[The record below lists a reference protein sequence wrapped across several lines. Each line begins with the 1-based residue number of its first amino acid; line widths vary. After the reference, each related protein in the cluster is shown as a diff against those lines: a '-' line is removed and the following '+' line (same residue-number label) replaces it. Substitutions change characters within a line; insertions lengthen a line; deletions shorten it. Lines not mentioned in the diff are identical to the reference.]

1 MTEKNKYDGLGGWL
15 ILVGIGIIISPLRI
29 VTLIFPIYTD
39 IFSNGVWEVLTTPG
53 TEVYNSLWAPVLMGE
68 VVING
73 GLVIA
78 WLFMAF
84 LFFSKKKVFPKWYI
98 SIMVFTLLF
107 IFLDALAMNAVLPN
121 EPVFDP
127 ETIQEFVRQLIATII
142 WVPYMLVSKRVQAT
156 FIK

>member
-1 MTEKNKYDGLGGWL
+1 
-15 ILVGIGIIISPLRI
+15 
-29 VTLIFPIYTD
+29 
-39 IFSNGVWEVLTTPG
+39 WEVLTTPG